1 MQNMYIKLDKIEGES
16 TSSKGG
22 GMIQVIS
29 WAHRVTMPISSAHP
43 SGVAAKTGR
52 TAHDDLTFTKRV
64 DKTSPTLNMYCS
76 AGTNIANASFYI
88 YSDDSDASLIY
99 QVDVEDVIIS
109 SVAVASS
116 GDGPSQETV
125 TLYYERIKW
134 SSVAGKKVTGGWDLQ
149 KNAKY

>member
-1 MQNMYIKLDKIEGES
+1 MQNIYIKFDRIDGES

-29 WAHRVTMPISSAHP
+29 WAHRVTLPVGSAH
-43 SGVAAKTGR
+43 SAGGAKIGR
-52 TAHDDLTFTKRV
+52 TAHDDFTFTKRV
-64 DKTSPTLNMYCS
+64 DKTSPTLNQYCS
-76 AGTNIANASFYI
+76 AGTSIANASFYI
-88 YSDDSDASLIY
+88 YTDDNDASLIY

-109 SVAVASS
+109 SVAVGSS

-134 SSVAGKKVTGGWDLQ
+134 SSVAGKKVTGSWDLQ